1 MRDDILQ
8 VSFADLELMSQGIET
23 DPVLNQVSAYVDQH
37 PELVQAVEQRLQQG
51 LKNSKTGRRGLTGAQ
66 VLLSW
71 ILMRIKNWD
80 YRELAERIRDAI
92 TLRLF
97 TRFYSKPV
105 PCHTAFHRGHNRLTT
120 ELIRRL
126 NEALLEAAVQ
136 DGLEDGEI
144 TRGDTT
150 VVEANIRHP
159 ADASLLWDTVRV
171 LTRLLKQLRLL
182 VPHQLPRYPK
192 RTRAAKRRM
201 YELQRMTASQR
212 EHQQVPKYREL
223 IGIAEEALKN
233 ARLALEA
240 TQQLEGRTPADIFD
254 IEMLRNQI
262 TDFCQLGDRVV
273 DQARRR
279 VIDNEQV
286 PAAEKIY
293 SIFEPHTSLIKRGK
307 AGKPVEFG
315 HKVYLAETRSG
326 LITQYWVLDGN
337 PSDEDHVVPSIQ
349 QHKATFGRAPR
360 LYANDR
366 GSYSADNIKICEQ
379 EGVACICIPQRG
391 GQKTANREAFEKSQE
406 FKQGQRFR
414 AGIEGRISVLFR
426 GRGMK
431 RCLASG
437 RKGVELL
444 VGLAVLANNLL
455 RIAALLLE
463 KIKKKAKK
471 KARAK
476 AA

>member
-1 MRDDILQ
+1 MRDNILQ
-8 VSFADLELMSQGIET
+8 VSFADLELMSQGVEM
-23 DPVLNQVSAYVDQH
+23 DPVLKQVSAYVDQH
-37 PELVQAVEQRLQQG
+37 PELIHAVEQQLQRG
-51 LKNSKTGRRGLTGAQ
+51 LKKSKTGRRGLTGAQ

-80 YRELAERIRDAI
+80 YRELAERIRDGI

-97 TRFYSKPV
+97 TGFYSNPV
-105 PCHTAFHRGHNRLTT
+105 PCHTAFHRGHHRLTP
-120 ELIRRL
+120 ELVRRI
-126 NEALLEAAVQ
+126 NDALLQAAVQ
-136 DGLEDGEI
+136 DGLEDGKAS
-144 TRGDTT
+144 RGDTT
-150 VVEANIRHP
+150 VVEADIHHP
-159 ADASLLWDTVRV
+159 TDASLLWDSVRV
-171 LTRLLKQLRLL
+171 LTRLIQQLRQL
-182 VPHQLPRYPK
+182 VPHQLPRYRK

-212 EHQQVPKYREL
+212 EYQQVPKYRQL
-223 IGIAEEALKN
+223 IDITEEILKN
-233 ARLALEA
+233 ARHAVA
-240 TQQLEGRTPADIFD
+240 STQDSGRTPSDIFA
-254 IEMLRNQI
+254 IEVLRKQI
-262 TDFCQLGDRVV
+262 TEYCQLGDRVV

-293 SIFEPHTSLIKRGK
+293 SIFEPHTALIKRGK

-315 HKVYLAETRSG
+315 HKIYLAETRSG
-326 LITQYWVLDGN
+326 LITQYWILDGN
-337 PSDEDHVVPSIQ
+337 PSDEDHVAPSIR
-349 QHKATFGRAPR
+349 QHKATFGRAPE

-366 GSYSADNIKICEQ
+366 GSYSADNIKACEQ
-379 EGVACICIPQRG
+379 EGVACVSIPQRG
-391 GQKTANREAFEKSQE
+391 GQKTPEREAFEKNSE

-431 RCLASG
+431 RCLATG

-463 KIKKKAKK
+463 RIKKKAK

>member
-1 MRDDILQ
+1 MRDDIRQ
-8 VSFADLELMSQGIET
+8 ISFSDLELMRQGVEM
-23 DPVLNQVSAYVDQH
+23 DPALKQVSAYVDQH
-37 PELVQAVEQRLQQG
+37 PELVQAVEQQLQQG
-51 LKNSKTGRRGLTGAQ
+51 LKDSKTGRRGLTGAQ

-71 ILMRIKNWD
+71 ILMRIKDWD
-80 YRELAERIRDAI
+80 YRELAERIRDGI

-97 TRFYSKPV
+97 TRFYSNPV
-105 PCHTAFHRGHNRLTT
+105 PRHTAFHRGHNRLTP
-120 ELIRRL
+120 ELIRRI
-126 NEALLEAAVQ
+126 NEALLQAAVQ
-136 DGLEDGEI
+136 DGLEDGEAS
-144 TRGDTT
+144 RGDTT
-150 VVEANIRHP
+150 VVETHIHHP
-159 ADASLLWDTVRV
+159 TDASLLWDTVRV
-171 LTRLLKQLRLL
+171 VTRLLQQLRKL

-212 EHQQVPKYREL
+212 EHQQVPKYRQL
-223 IGIAEEALKN
+223 IGIAEETLKN
-233 ARLALEA
+233 ARHAVEA
-240 TQQLEGRTPADIFD
+240 TQQSCGRTPTDILA
-254 IEMLRNQI
+254 IEALRKEI

-315 HKVYLAETRSG
+315 HKIYLAETRSG
-326 LITQYWVLDGN
+326 LITQYWILDGN

-349 QHKATFGRAPR
+349 QHKKTFGRAPH
-360 LYANDR
+360 LYTNDR
-366 GSYSADNIKICEQ
+366 GSYSADNIKACEQ
-379 EGVACICIPQRG
+379 EGVACVSIPQRG
-391 GQKTANREAFEKSQE
+391 GQKTAEREAFEKSSE

-431 RCLASG
+431 RCLAAG
-437 RKGVELL
+437 RRGLELL
-444 VGLAVLANNLL
+444 VGVAVLANNLL
-455 RIAALLLE
+455 RIAAILLE
-463 KIKKKAKK
+463 KL
-471 KARAK
+471 
-476 AA
+476 

>member
-8 VSFADLELMSQGIET
+8 VSFADLELMSQGVEM

-37 PELVQAVEQRLQQG
+37 PELVQAVERRLQEG
-51 LKNSKTGRRGLTGAQ
+51 LKNSTTGRRGLTGAQ

-80 YRELAERIRDAI
+80 YRELAERIRDGI

-97 TRFYSKPV
+97 TRFYSNPV
-105 PCHTAFHRGHNRLTT
+105 PRHTAFHRGHNRLTS
-120 ELIRRL
+120 ELIRRI
-126 NEALLEAAVQ
+126 NDALLQAAVQ
-136 DGLEDGEI
+136 DGLEDGEAS
-144 TRGDTT
+144 RGDTT
-150 VVEANIRHP
+150 VVEADIHHP
-159 ADASLLWDTVRV
+159 TDASLLWDTVRV
-171 LTRLLKQLRLL
+171 LTRLLKQLRQLA
-182 VPHQLPRYPK
+182 PHQLPRYPK

-212 EHQQVPKYREL
+212 EHQQVPKYRQL
-223 IGIAEEALKN
+223 IAIAEETLKN
-233 ARLALEA
+233 ARDAVKLTPAA
-240 TQQLEGRTPADIFD
+240 GRTSSDIFI
-254 IEMLRNQI
+254 IEALRKQI
-262 TDFCQLGDRVV
+262 TDFCGLGDRVV

-315 HKVYLAETRSG
+315 HKIYLAQTRTG

-349 QHKATFGRAPR
+349 QHKATFGRAPK

-366 GSYSADNIKICEQ
+366 GSYSADNIKACQQ
-379 EGVACICIPQRG
+379 EGVACVSIPQRG
-391 GQKTANREAFEKSQE
+391 GQKTAEREAFEKSPE

-414 AGIEGRISVLFR
+414 AGIEGTISVLMR

-431 RCLASG
+431 RCLAAG
-437 RKGVELL
+437 KKGLELL

-471 KARAK
+471 KARPE

>member
-8 VSFADLELMSQGIET
+8 VSFADLELMQQGLEME
-23 DPVLNQVSAYVDQH
+23 PVLKQVSTYVDQH
-37 PELVQAVEQRLQQG
+37 PELIQAVEQQLRED
-51 LKNSKTGRRGLTGAQ
+51 LKKPQMGRRGLTGAQ
-66 VLLSW
+66 VLRSW

-80 YRELAERIRDAI
+80 YRELAERIRDGI

-97 TRFYSKPV
+97 ACFYSNPV
-105 PCHTAFHRGHNRLTT
+105 PQHTAFHRGHSRLTP
-120 ELIRRL
+120 ELIRRI
-126 NEALLEAAVQ
+126 NDALLQAAVQ
-136 DGLEDGEI
+136 DGLEDGEAS
-144 TRGDTT
+144 RGDTT
-150 VVEANIRHP
+150 VVEADIHHP
-159 ADASLLWDTVRV
+159 TDASLLWDTVRV
-171 LTRLLKQLRLL
+171 LTRLLKQLRQL

-212 EHQQVPKYREL
+212 ESQQVPKYRQL
-223 IGIAEEALKN
+223 IAIAEETLKN
-233 ARLALEA
+233 ARDAVKLTEEA
-240 TQQLEGRTPADIFD
+240 GRTPSDIF
-254 IEMLRNQI
+254 MLEALRKQL
-262 TDFCQLGDRVV
+262 TDFCSLGDRVV

-293 SIFEPHTSLIKRGK
+293 SIFEPHTALIKRGK

-315 HKVYLAETRSG
+315 HKIYLAETRSG

-337 PSDEDHVVPSIQ
+337 PSDEDHVVKSIQ
-349 QHKATFGRAPR
+349 QHKATFGCAPK

-366 GSYSADNIKICEQ
+366 GSYSPDNIKAGEQ
-379 EGVACICIPQRG
+379 EGVACVSIPQRG
-391 GQKTANREAFEKSQE
+391 GQKTAERKAFEKSPE
-406 FKQGQRFR
+406 FKKGQRFR
-414 AGIEGRISVLFR
+414 AGIEGTISVLAR

-431 RCLASG
+431 RCLAAG

-471 KARAK
+471 KVRQK

>member
-8 VSFADLELMSQGIET
+8 VNFADLELMQQGLEM
-23 DPVLNQVSAYVDQH
+23 DPVLKQVSTYVEEH
-37 PELVQAVEQRLQQG
+37 PELIQAVEQQLREG
-51 LKNSKTGRRGLTGAQ
+51 LKKPKIGRRGLTGAQ

-80 YRELAERIRDAI
+80 YRELAERICDGI
-92 TLRLF
+92 TLRVF
-97 TRFYSKPV
+97 TRFYSNAV
-105 PCHTAFHRGHNRLTT
+105 PGHTAFHRGHSRLTP
-120 ELIRRL
+120 ELIRRI
-126 NEALLEAAVQ
+126 NDALLQAAVQ
-136 DGLEDGEI
+136 DGLEDGEAS
-144 TRGDTT
+144 RGDTS
-150 VVEANIRHP
+150 VVEADIHHP
-159 ADASLLWDTVRV
+159 TDASLLWDTVRV
-171 LTRLLKQLRLL
+171 LTRLLKQLRQFA
-182 VPHQLPRYPK
+182 PHGLPRYRK

-201 YELQRMTASQR
+201 YELKRMTASQL

-223 IGIAEEALKN
+223 IGIAEETLKSTRD
-233 ARLALEA
+233 AVKLTAEA
-240 TQQLEGRTPADIFD
+240 GRTPSDIFM
-254 IEMLRNQI
+254 IEALRKQI
-262 TDFCQLGDRVV
+262 TDFCGLGDRVV

-279 VIDNEQV
+279 VLQGEQV

-293 SIFEPHTSLIKRGK
+293 SIFEPHTALIKRGK

-337 PSDEDHVVPSIQ
+337 PSDEDHVVKSIQ
-349 QHKATFGRAPR
+349 QHKATFGRAPK

-366 GSYSADNIKICEQ
+366 GSYSPDNIKAGEQ
-379 EGVACICIPQRG
+379 EGVACVSIPQRG
-391 GQKTANREAFEKSQE
+391 GQKTAERKAFEKSPE
-406 FKQGQRFR
+406 FKKGQRFR
-414 AGIEGRISVLFR
+414 AGIEGTISVLAR

-431 RCLASG
+431 RCLAAG

-463 KIKKKAKK
+463 KIKKKAKN
-471 KARAK
+471 AINGVS
-476 AA
+476 

>member
-1 MRDDILQ
+1 M
-8 VSFADLELMSQGIET
+8 ELMNQGIEM
-23 DPVLNQVSAYVDQH
+23 DPVLKQISTI
-37 PELVQAVEQRLQQG
+37 VEQNPDWIDAVAHELQRG
-51 LKNSKTGRRGLTGAQ
+51 LKKAGTGRRGLTAAQ

-71 ILMRIKNWD
+71 VLMRIKNWD
-80 YRELAERIRDAI
+80 YRELAERIRDGI

-97 TRFYSKPV
+97 TRFFSQTV
-105 PCHTAFHRGHNRLTT
+105 PTHKAFHRGHRRLSP
-120 ELIRRL
+120 ELIHKL
-126 NEALLEAAVQ
+126 NQSLVQAAIQ
-136 DGLEDGEI
+136 AGLEDGEAL
-144 TRGDTT
+144 RGDTT
-150 VVEANIRHP
+150 VVETDVHHP
-159 ADASLLWDTVRV
+159 TDASLLWDTVRV
-171 LTRLLKQLRLL
+171 ITRLLGQLRDL

-233 ARLALEA
+233 GQHAVEA
-240 TQQLEGRTPADIFD
+240 TKELGPAASDVWMIEQLRA
-254 IEMLRNQI
+254 QI
-262 TDFCQLGDRVV
+262 INFCQLGNRVV

-279 VIDNEQV
+279 VLLNEQV
-286 PAAEKIY
+286 PTAEKIY

-307 AGKPVEFG
+307 AGKPIEFG
-315 HKVYLAETRSG
+315 HKIYLAETRSG
-326 LITQYWVLDGN
+326 LITQYCVLDGN
-337 PSDEDHVVPSIQ
+337 PSDEDHVLKSIRA
-349 QHKATFGRAPR
+349 HKAEFGCAPK

-366 GSYSADNIKICEQ
+366 GAYSPDNIQGCEQ
-379 EGVACICIPQRG
+379 EGVECVCIPQRG
-391 GQKTANREAFEKSQE
+391 GQKTPERDTFEHSAE

-437 RKGVELL
+437 RRGVELL

-455 RIAALLLE
+455 RIAALMLE
-463 KIKKKAKK
+463 KLKPKKRRPCPA
-471 KARAK
+471 
-476 AA
+476 

>member
-1 MRDDILQ
+1 MRDDIRQ
-8 VSFADLELMSQGIET
+8 VSFADLELMRQGVEM
-23 DPVLNQVSAYVDQH
+23 DPVLRQVSAYVDQH
-37 PELVQAVEQRLQQG
+37 PELVQAVEQQLQQD
-51 LKNSKTGRRGLTGAQ
+51 LKKPKTGRRGLTGAQ

-80 YRELAERIRDAI
+80 YRELAERISDGI

-97 TRFYSKPV
+97 TRFYSNPV
-105 PCHTAFHRGHNRLTT
+105 PRHTAFNRGHNRLTP
-120 ELIRRL
+120 EVIRCL
-126 NEALLEAAVQ
+126 NEGLLQAAVQ
-136 DGLEDGEI
+136 DGLEDGE
-144 TRGDTT
+144 TSRGDTT
-150 VVEANIRHP
+150 VVECDIHHP
-159 ADASLLWDTVRV
+159 TDASLLWDTVRV
-171 LTRLLKQLRLL
+171 VTRLLQRLRKL

-212 EHQQVPKYREL
+212 EHQQVPKYRQL
-223 IGIAEEALKN
+223 IDMTEETLKN
-233 ARLALEA
+233 ARHAVEA
-240 TQQLEGRTPADIFD
+240 TQQSCGRTPTDILA
-254 IEMLRNQI
+254 IEALRKEI
-262 TDFCQLGDRVV
+262 TDFCQLGDCVI

-315 HKVYLAETRSG
+315 HKIYLAETRSG

-349 QHKATFGRAPR
+349 QHKATFGRVPE

-366 GSYSADNIKICEQ
+366 GSYSADNIKACEQ
-379 EGVACICIPQRG
+379 EGVACVCIPQRG
-391 GQKTANREAFEKSQE
+391 GQKTAEREAFEKSSE

-431 RCLASG
+431 RCLAAG
-437 RKGVELL
+437 RRGLELL

-455 RIAALLLE
+455 RIADMLLE
-463 KIKKKAKK
+463 KLKKKAKK
-471 KARAK
+471 KARPK

>member
-8 VSFADLELMSQGIET
+8 VSFADLELMRQGVHMN
-23 DPVLNQVSAYVDQH
+23 PVLKQVSAYVDQH
-37 PELVQAVEQRLQQG
+37 PELVQAVEQQLQQG
-51 LKNSKTGRRGLTGAQ
+51 LKKSKTGRRGLTAAQ

-80 YRELAERIRDAI
+80 YRELAERIRDGI

-97 TRFYSKPV
+97 TRFYSNPV
-105 PCHTAFHRGHNRLTT
+105 PKHDAFNRGHNRLTP
-120 ELIRRL
+120 ELIRYL
-126 NEALLEAAVQ
+126 NEHLVRAAVQ
-136 DGLEDGEI
+136 EGLEDGEAL
-144 TRGDTT
+144 RGDTT
-150 VVEANIRHP
+150 VVETDIHHP
-159 ADASLLWDTVRV
+159 TDASLLWDTVRV
-171 LTRLLKQLRLL
+171 ITRSLQQLREL

-201 YELQRMTASQR
+201 QELQRMTASQR
-212 EHQQVPKYREL
+212 EHQQVPKYRQL
-223 IGIAEEALKN
+223 IGIAEETLKN
-233 ARLALEA
+233 ARHAVEA
-240 TQQLEGRTPADIFD
+240 TQQSCGRTPTDILA
-254 IEMLRNQI
+254 IEALRKEI

-315 HKVYLAETRSG
+315 HKIYLAETRIG

-337 PSDEDHVVPSIQ
+337 PSDEDHVVKSIQ
-349 QHKATFGRAPR
+349 SHKTMFGCAPI

-366 GSYSADNIKICEQ
+366 GAYSAENVKFCQE
-379 EGVACICIPQRG
+379 EGVDCVCVPQRG
-391 GQKTANREAFEKSQE
+391 GKKTTEREALENSAE

-431 RCLASG
+431 RCLAAG
-437 RKGVELL
+437 RRGLELL

-455 RIAALLLE
+455 RIAALLLQ
-463 KIKKKAKK
+463 KAKK
-471 KARAK
+471 KPRPA
-476 AA
+476 

>member
-1 MRDDILQ
+1 
-8 VSFADLELMSQGIET
+8 
-23 DPVLNQVSAYVDQH
+23 
-37 PELVQAVEQRLQQG
+37 
-51 LKNSKTGRRGLTGAQ
+51 
-66 VLLSW
+66 
-71 ILMRIKNWD
+71 
-80 YRELAERIRDAI
+80 
-92 TLRLF
+92 
-97 TRFYSKPV
+97 
-105 PCHTAFHRGHNRLTT
+105 
-120 ELIRRL
+120 
-126 NEALLEAAVQ
+126 
-136 DGLEDGEI
+136 
-144 TRGDTT
+144 
-150 VVEANIRHP
+150 
-159 ADASLLWDTVRV
+159 
-171 LTRLLKQLRLL
+171 
-182 VPHQLPRYPK
+182 
-192 RTRAAKRRM
+192 M

-212 EHQQVPKYREL
+212 EQQQVPKYREL

-240 TQQLEGRTPADIFD
+240 TQQLGGRTPADIFD
-254 IEMLRNQI
+254 IEMLRKQI

-286 PAAEKIY
+286 PATEKIY

-366 GSYSADNIKICEQ
+366 GSYSADNLKICEQ
-379 EGVACICIPQRG
+379 EGVACVCIPQRG

-471 KARAK
+471 KVRAK

>member
-1 MRDDILQ
+1 MR
-8 VSFADLELMSQGIET
+8 QGV
-23 DPVLNQVSAYVDQH
+23 DMNPVLKQVSAYVDQH
-37 PELVQAVEQRLQQG
+37 PELVQAVEQQLQQG
-51 LKNSKTGRRGLTGAQ
+51 LKDSKTGRRGLTGAQ

-71 ILMRIKNWD
+71 ILMRIKDWD
-80 YRELAERIRDAI
+80 YRELAERIRDGI

-97 TRFYSKPV
+97 TRFYSNPV
-105 PCHTAFHRGHNRLTT
+105 PRHTAFHRGHNRLTP
-120 ELIRRL
+120 ELIRRI
-126 NEALLEAAVQ
+126 NEALLQAAVQ
-136 DGLEDGEI
+136 DGLEDGEAS
-144 TRGDTT
+144 RGDTT
-150 VVEANIRHP
+150 VVETHIHHP
-159 ADASLLWDTVRV
+159 TDASLLWDTVRV
-171 LTRLLKQLRLL
+171 VTRLLQQLRKL

-212 EHQQVPKYREL
+212 EHQQVPKYRQL
-223 IGIAEEALKN
+223 IGIAEETLKN
-233 ARLALEA
+233 ARHAVEA
-240 TQQLEGRTPADIFD
+240 TQQSCGRTPTDILA
-254 IEMLRNQI
+254 IEALRKEI

-315 HKVYLAETRSG
+315 HKIYLAETRSG
-326 LITQYWVLDGN
+326 LITQYWILDGN

-349 QHKATFGRAPR
+349 QHKKTFGRAPH
-360 LYANDR
+360 LYTNDR
-366 GSYSADNIKICEQ
+366 GSYSADNIKACEQ
-379 EGVACICIPQRG
+379 EGVACVSIPQRG
-391 GQKTANREAFEKSQE
+391 GQKTAEREAFEKSSE

-431 RCLASG
+431 RCLAAG
-437 RKGVELL
+437 RRGLELL
-444 VGLAVLANNLL
+444 VGVAVLANNLL
-455 RIAALLLE
+455 RIAAILLE
-463 KIKKKAKK
+463 KLQKKAKK
-471 KARAK
+471 KACPK

>member
-1 MRDDILQ
+1 MRDNILQ
-8 VSFADLELMSQGIET
+8 VSFADLELMSQDIEM
-23 DPVLNQVSAYVDQH
+23 DPVLKQVSAYVDQH
-37 PELVQAVEQRLQQG
+37 QELVDAVAQQLQDG
-51 LKNSKTGRRGLTGAQ
+51 LKKPQTGRRGLTGAQ

-80 YRELAERIRDAI
+80 YRELAERIRDGI

-97 TRFYSKPV
+97 TRFYSNAV
-105 PCHTAFHRGHNRLTT
+105 PGHTAFHRGHNRITP
-120 ELIRRL
+120 ELIRRI
-126 NEALLEAAVQ
+126 NEGLLQAAIQ
-136 DGLEDGEI
+136 DGLEDGNI
-144 TRGDTT
+144 SRGDTT
-150 VVEANIRHP
+150 VVEADIHHP
-159 ADASLLWDTVRV
+159 TDAGLLWDTVRV
-171 LTRLLKQLRLL
+171 ITRLLKQLREL

-201 YELQRMTASQR
+201 YELQRMTAAQR
-212 EHQQVPKYREL
+212 EHQQVPKYRQL
-223 IGIAEEALKN
+223 IGIAEETLKN
-233 ARLALEA
+233 ARHAVQA
-240 TQQLEGRTPADIFD
+240 TQESCGRTPADILA
-254 IEMLRNQI
+254 IEALRKQI
-262 TDFCQLGDRVV
+262 TTFCQLGDRVV

-279 VIDNEQV
+279 VINNEQV

-315 HKVYLAETRSG
+315 HKIYLAETRSG

-337 PSDEDHVVPSIQ
+337 PSDEDHVVKSVQ
-349 QHKATFGRAPR
+349 SHKTIFGHAPK

-366 GSYSADNIKICEQ
+366 GSYSADNVKACEQ
-379 EGVACICIPQRG
+379 EGVACVCIPQRG
-391 GQKTANREAFEKSQE
+391 GKKTTERETFEHSPE

-431 RCLASG
+431 RCLAAG
-437 RKGVELL
+437 RRGLELL

-455 RIAALLLE
+455 RIAALLLQRM
-463 KIKKKAKK
+463 KKK
-471 KARAK
+471 KARPQPA
-476 AA
+476 

>member
-8 VSFADLELMSQGIET
+8 VSFADLELMQQGHAM
-23 DPVLNQVSAYVDQH
+23 DPVLKQVSTYVDQH
-37 PELVQAVEQRLQQG
+37 PELIQAVDQQLREG
-51 LKNSKTGRRGLTGAQ
+51 LKKPKMGRRGLTGAQ

-80 YRELAERIRDAI
+80 YRELAERISDGI
-92 TLRLF
+92 TLRVF
-97 TRFYSKPV
+97 TGFYSHPV
-105 PCHTAFHRGHNRLTT
+105 PGHTAFHRGHSRLTP
-120 ELIRRL
+120 ELIRRI
-126 NEALLEAAVQ
+126 NDALVQAAVQ
-136 DGLEDGEI
+136 DGLEYGEAS
-144 TRGDTT
+144 RGDTT
-150 VVEANIRHP
+150 VVEADIHHP
-159 ADASLLWDTVRV
+159 TDASLLWDTVRV
-171 LTRLLKQLRLL
+171 LTRLLKQLRGLA
-182 VPHQLPRYPK
+182 PHKLPRYPK

-201 YELQRMTASQR
+201 YELQRMTMSQR

-223 IGIAEEALKN
+223 LTIAEETLRN
-233 ARLALEA
+233 ARDAVKLTQEA
-240 TQQLEGRTPADIFD
+240 GRTSSDIFI
-254 IEMLRNQI
+254 IEALRKQI
-262 TDFCQLGDRVV
+262 TEFCGLGDRVAA
-273 DQARRR
+273 QARRR
-279 VIDNEQV
+279 VLQGEQV

-293 SIFEPHTSLIKRGK
+293 SIFEPHTALIKRGK

-315 HKVYLAETRSG
+315 HKIYLAETRRG

-337 PSDEDHVVPSIQ
+337 PSDEDHVVKSIQ
-349 QHKATFGRAPR
+349 QHKATFGCAPK

-366 GSYSADNIKICEQ
+366 GAYSPDNIKACEQ
-379 EGVACICIPQRG
+379 EGVACVSIPQRG
-391 GQKTANREAFEKSQE
+391 GQRTAEREAFEKSLD

-414 AGIEGRISVLFR
+414 AGIEGTISVLAR

-431 RCLASG
+431 RCLAAG

-471 KARAK
+471 KASRRA
-476 AA
+476 A

>member
-8 VSFADLELMSQGIET
+8 VSFADLELMSQGIEM

-37 PELVQAVEQRLQQG
+37 PELVQAVEQRLQKG

-97 TRFYSKPV
+97 TRFYSQPV

-150 VVEANIRHP
+150 VVEADIHHP
-159 ADASLLWDTVRV
+159 TDASLLWDTVRV
-171 LTRLLKQLRLL
+171 LTRRLKQLRPL

-212 EHQQVPKYREL
+212 EHQQLPKYRQL
-223 IGIAEEALKN
+223 IGIAEETLKN
-233 ARLALEA
+233 ARHAVEA
-240 TQQLEGRTPADIFD
+240 TRQLAGRTPADIFAM
-254 IEMLRNQI
+254 EMLRQQI

-307 AGKPVEFG
+307 AGTPVEFG
-315 HKVYLAETRSG
+315 HKIYLAETRSG

-366 GSYSADNIKICEQ
+366 GSYSADNIKAGEQ
-379 EGVACICIPQRG
+379 EGVACVCIPQRG
-391 GQKTANREAFEKSQE
+391 GQKTADREAFEKSPE

-471 KARAK
+471 KARPK